1 MRRFYRRFRIR
12 SLPVTLTYVRGS
24 GKLPTKTKPKER
36 TFGPPD
42 HPPEDDRGYPASR
55 RALVFVL
62 LGPVI
67 GAFASWSVVAIT
79 TGGPVDAYGIP
90 PSYLFSRIVCA
101 ITGPVDGVLA
111 YVTPIWLRAPLTA
124 VVGAAVAVGVF
135 LLLVVLLGIPGPM
148 PPRLLSVILI
158 VGAVATGMSS
168 LFSHNYRAA
177 RF

>member
-1 MRRFYRRFRIR
+1 MPLENPSEKDASRRPII
-12 SLPVTLTYVRGS
+12 SPGL
-24 GKLPTKTKPKER
+24 
-36 TFGPPD
+36 
-42 HPPEDDRGYPASR
+42 R
-55 RALVFVL
+55 RALVFAG
-62 LGPVI
+62 LGPI
-67 GAFASWSVVAIT
+67 FGSLAAWSVAVVMS
-79 TGGPVDAYGIP
+79 GGPVDLYGIP
-90 PSYLFSRIVCA
+90 PAYLVSLIVCA
-101 ITGPVDGVLA
+101 ITGPVDGVLD
-111 YVTPIWLRAPLTA
+111 VTPIWVRAPLTA